1 MVFGLRVRHD
11 MVRYYTSQHTY
22 RQFAFLLAQ
31 IIYLDLLSIL
41 EREDLRGKKTII
53 RRGSPPLPFFFFFFF
68 FFSFPSGY
76 IQVPLVVI
84 VAVVGFIYVE
94 DGDSSMSSSIILMP
108 SFDRMMGV
116 P

>member
-1 MVFGLRVRHD
+1 M
-11 MVRYYTSQHTY
+11 
-22 RQFAFLLAQ
+22 
-31 IIYLDLLSIL
+31 
-41 EREDLRGKKTII
+41 
-53 RRGSPPLPFFFFFFF
+53 
-68 FFSFPSGY
+68 
-76 IQVPLVVI
+76 PLVVI